1 MLNKTLTA
9 FALFVALAAPAAAH
23 TYLQSATPE
32 AGANLKA
39 PPTEITMQFSGDL
52 EPAFSSITVT
62 DETDHV
68 VNAGASTAGGKTMRA
83 ALKPLKPGRY
93 RVTWVA
99 VSIDTHRS
107 EGKYN
112 FLILP

>member
-1 MLNKTLTA
+1 MLNRLLATLA
-9 FALFVALAAPAAAH
+9 VLAAVAVPAAAH
-23 TYLQSATPE
+23 TYLTTATPE
-32 AGANLKA
+32 AGANLSAA
-39 PPTEITMQFSGDL
+39 PAEIVMQFTGDL

-62 DETDHV
+62 DEKDHV
-68 VNAGASTAGGKTMRA
+68 VNASASVADGKTMRA

>member
-1 MLNKTLTA
+1 MPNKTLA
-9 FALFVALAAPAAAH
+9 ALMMFAALALPAAAH
-23 TYLQSATPE
+23 TYLQTATPE
-32 AGANLKA
+32 AGANLTA
-39 PPTEITMQFSGDL
+39 PPSEIVMQFSGDL

-62 DETDHV
+62 DEKDHV
-68 VNAGASTAGGKTMRA
+68 VNAGASVADGKTMRA